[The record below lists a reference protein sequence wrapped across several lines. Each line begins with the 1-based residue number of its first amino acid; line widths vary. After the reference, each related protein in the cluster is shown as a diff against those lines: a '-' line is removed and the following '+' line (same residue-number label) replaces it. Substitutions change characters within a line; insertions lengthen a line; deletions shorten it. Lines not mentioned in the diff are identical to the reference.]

1 MAHENKARKY
11 DTETY
16 RDREFHVYFTDE
28 EWAMLDY
35 CSDVLDETKSSLI
48 RQFVEALYKKC
59 I

>member
-1 MAHENKARKY
+1 MAHENKAKKY

-16 RDREFHVYFTDE
+16 RDREMHIYLTDE
-28 EWAMLDY
+28 EWEMLDY
-35 CSDVLDETKSSLI
+35 CSDVLNETKSSLV